1 MQGIGV
7 LIFVVGYA
15 AAFTAYQQGFGPGG
29 SFLYWLTGNPRMGQP
44 TQSQPG
50 GNGKPSASSVAIAG
64 AGGSIA
70 AARGG
75 IGLQNFQNK
84 GIQPVP

>member
-50 GNGKPSASSVAIAG
+50 GGGGKPNPSVSG
-64 AGGSIA
+64 FNKNQPSDTHGGGFHGVT
-70 AARGG
+70 RG
-75 IGLQNFQNK
+75 L
-84 GIQPVP
+84 